1 MSCCC
6 CPDMILKMPPS
17 DTFGC
22 RSSSSSSGGV
32 RGLIVLALE
41 SAAARL
47 LCPQARKMLGWP
59 KRSKLTHAFLWDT
72 AVKG

>member
-1 MSCCC
+1 
-6 CPDMILKMPPS
+6 
-17 DTFGC
+17 
-22 RSSSSSSGGV
+22 
-32 RGLIVLALE
+32 VLALE